1 MKQLLTGLLLCALL
15 QPAHAQDRVF
25 DVHVHLWNG
34 EKSVQDYLAQL
45 AETKQK
51 VTRFGG
57 IWMANLGKLD
67 ETRRKNDELIALAAK
82 DPRMIPIGSVHPY
95 DGQAAFDELKRIAD
109 GGVVVIKLH
118 PHTQKF
124 DVADPRVAALCK
136 RAGELGV
143 VILMDNANII
153 PGDSE
158 NIFNLAVAAPKT
170 KFVLTHMGAMNFRF
184 WNIVPLARTAKDFW
198 ADNLWFEIS
207 GTVVLAADSPIEQ
220 EFIWTIRN
228 VGVDRVV
235 LGSDFPQLSLAQAVD
250 ALERLDLTREE
261 KNKILYGNAEA
272 LFAPKKTR

>member
-1 MKQLLTGLLLCALL
+1 MKHFLTSLPLLLLL
-15 QPAHAQDRVF
+15 QTAHAQDRVF

-34 EKSVQDYLAQL
+34 ERSVQDYLAQL
-45 AETKQK
+45 VETKQK

-57 IWMANLGKLD
+57 IWMANLGKLE
-67 ETRRKNDELIALAAK
+67 ETRTKNDELIALSAK
-82 DPRMIPIGSVHPY
+82 HSQMIPIGSVHPY
-95 DGQAAFDELKRIAD
+95 DAQAAFDELKRIAD
-109 GGVVVIKLH
+109 RGVRVIKLH

-124 DVADPRVAALCK
+124 DVTDARVLALCK
-136 RAGELGV
+136 RAGELGI

-158 NIFNLAVAAPKT
+158 NLFNLAVAAPKT

-198 ADNLWFEIS
+198 PDNLWFEIS

-228 VGVDRVV
+228 VGIDRVV
-235 LGSDFPQLSLAQAVD
+235 LGSDFPQLSLAQTVD
-250 ALERLDLTREE
+250 ALERLELTREE
-261 KNKILYGNAEA
+261 KEKILYGNAAA
-272 LFAPKKTR
+272 LFTPKASR